1 MGVMGQVGGVRGRG
15 AGVRDRGAG
24 MRGRGDGVR
33 SRGAGVR
40 AQRQRGFPGRQA
52 AGARTLA
59 ERVGEGLEVLQR
71 QPRVG

>member
-1 MGVMGQVGGVRGRG
+1 MWDVRGRG
-15 AGVRDRGAG
+15 AGVRGWG
-24 MRGRGDGVR
+24 VGVR
-33 SRGAGVR
+33 V
-40 AQRQRGFPGRQA
+40 QRQRGFPGRQA